1 MITAITANLWR
12 AAALALAGIVLAL
25 LVQVHGLPIV
35 GGGLKADLAAERT
48 AHLETQRRYAFAQ
61 IEAAD
66 KARAYRL
73 AEEGRYRAK
82 AERTDIEHA
91 KDLETALAAARR
103 HAAANRCA
111 PLGLRPEATPAVS
124 SLGRPGT
131 GPEDHRAESG
141 DRPGGT
147 AQLDVNGLVVVP
159 EDDLRICTINTTRL
173 QAVREWARELS
184 SEP

>member
-1 MITAITANLWR
+1 MNWARANLWR

-25 LVQVHGLPIV
+25 LVQIHGLPLV

-48 AHLETQRRYAFAQ
+48 AHLETQRRYALAQ
-61 IEAAD
+61 VEAAE

-82 AERTDIEHA
+82 AERTDTEHA

-124 SLGRPGT
+124 PSGRAGT
-131 GPEDHRAESG
+131 GAEDHGAESG
-141 DRPGGT
+141 DGPGGT
-147 AQLDVNGLVVVP
+147 AQLDVTGLVAVT
-159 EDDLRICTINTTRL
+159 ENDLRICTVNTARL
-173 QAVREWARELS
+173 QAVREWAGKL
-184 SEP
+184 P